1 MRFSGCLTYGTIS
14 VSGSLVQPVSP
25 ASASDAP
32 IVFRNPRRE
41 NASSHS
47 DAPLGNSRCIISRN
61 SSLPASSSRLRQYS
75 GPVVSSICSF
85 TACRSSCLRF
95 PGQTSGPP
103 CCLLF
108 SSIFLLW
115 RKLLANSLT
124 LPMAGVATRNVPDR
138 ANFVLLFYCVAE
150 FDLIIVRMSV
160 EYDIVFMQR
169 IVRGRLIAHV
179 EHLLART
186 QIFFR

>member
-47 DAPLGNSRCIISRN
+47 DAPLGNSLCIISRN
-61 SSLPASSSRLRQYS
+61 SPLPASSSRLRQYS

-85 TACRSSCLRF
+85 TVCRSSCLRF

-108 SSIFLLW
+108 SSIFSSVA
-115 RKLLANSLT
+115 KLLANPT
-124 LPMAGVATRNVPDR
+124 ALPVAGVAAGDVIYRTH
-138 ANFVLLFYCVAE
+138 FVLRFQYIAE
-150 FDLIIVRMSV
+150 VRLVLIGGSV
-160 EYDIVFMQR
+160 EVH
-169 IVRGRLIAHV
+169 VIA
-179 EHLLART
+179 
-186 QIFFR
+186 